1 MRMKKLIIG
10 TLVLLG
16 LCLSATAQDETIKI
30 VKSGFKTGTTTEI
43 VNLLSNKVEVA
54 FDGEKKIYSKNE
66 TEKVLNEFFTTNKP
80 KDFEILHQGASK
92 IGLKFFIGEYKAST
106 GTFRIL
112 IYLRSKENKSL
123 IETIDI
129 SKE

>member
-16 LCLSATAQDETIKI
+16 FYFNATAQDETIKI

-43 VNLLSNKVEVA
+43 ANLLSNKVELA

-66 TEKVLNEFFTTNKP
+66 TEKVLNEFFTTNKS

-92 IGLKFFIGEYKAST
+92 VGLKFFIGEYKAST
-106 GTFRIL
+106 GIFRIL
-112 IYLRSKENKSL
+112 IYLRSKDNKSL